1 MTSIYNDSIR
11 IPPLQSNTAS
21 DGNLPTLNLNFL
33 TEADIAL
40 WDGKQYMA
48 FKQLEGLHV
57 IEVKGT
63 YQTDW
68 HFDLLLPDCFW
79 LLLQFTGHSKRDAL
93 SHTALSAGEYRGF
106 YSIRD
111 THNIQVKAGK
121 TWMVLLGV
129 KINDTATF
137 TSEWPQ
143 LVKPATID
151 QPYFSSINI
160 GYRIRQIFE
169 KIQQSTAT
177 PYSLRSN
184 IHYHLCQLIEVY
196 HQDLKDKARSLHKED
211 IVIYNEAIDYI
222 VEHYMDEDINKNTI
236 AEKLQVSSRKL
247 YRVFEG
253 KHTTIHSA
261 IQTIRLYKGR
271 EMLRETDMSVD
282 GIAFQ
287 LNFST
292 AHYFYK
298 QYVQRFGHSPS
309 KEREL
314 HRKKKK
320 KNTGVSAKNG
330 KRK

>member
-1 MTSIYNDSIR
+1 MTPIYNDIIR
-11 IPPLQSNTAS
+11 IPLLQSNTAS

-48 FKQLEGLHV
+48 LKQLEGLHV

-79 LLLQFTGHSKRDAL
+79 LLFQFTGHSKRDAL

-169 KIQQSTAT
+169 KIQQVVDT
-177 PYSLRSN
+177 PYSLYSK
-184 IHYHLCQLIEVY
+184 IHYHFYQLLDVY
-196 HQDLKDKARSLHKED
+196 HQDLHDKARSAHKED
-211 IVIYNEAIDYI
+211 IVIYHEAVDYI
-222 VEHYMDEDINKNTI
+222 SKHFMDAYINIDTI
-236 AEKLQVSSRKL
+236 ANYLHVSTRKL
-247 YRVFEG
+247 YRLFKD
-253 KHTTIHSA
+253 KHLTVHSA
-261 IQTIRLYKGR
+261 IQTIRLYKAR
-271 EMLRETDMSVD
+271 ELLRETNEPADSIGYRV
-282 GIAFQ
+282 G
-287 LNFST
+287 FSY
-292 AHYFYK
+292 AKYFYK
-298 QYVQRFGHSPS
+298 QYAQRFGYSPT

-314 HRKKKK
+314 FQKSKKKK
-320 KNTGVSAKNG
+320 H
-330 KRK
+330 